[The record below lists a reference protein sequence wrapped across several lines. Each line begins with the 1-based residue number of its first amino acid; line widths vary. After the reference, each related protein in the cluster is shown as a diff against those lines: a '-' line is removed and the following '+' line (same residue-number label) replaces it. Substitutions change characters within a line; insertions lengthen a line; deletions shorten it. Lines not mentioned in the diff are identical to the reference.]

1 MSWESSFKIMISK
14 IRLKELSILKRFS
27 FLNAFSAF
35 SWTLAPFMV
44 NKNQQLLDSLGST
57 KKCNFCFKVAF
68 VSFTVFIFGDSENI
82 LDTEKAFTSLAIFKL
97 LKQPLTLLPINISSM
112 IQVDYL
118 NSEKNRKLNIR

>member
-57 KKCNFCFKVAF
+57 KK
-68 VSFTVFIFGDSENI
+68 
-82 LDTEKAFTSLAIFKL
+82 
-97 LKQPLTLLPINISSM
+97 M
-112 IQVDYL
+112 
-118 NSEKNRKLNIR
+118 